1 MVLGQVG
8 RQTVMTNV
16 LRMVQNGTKMNEN
29 IATIQ
34 NQNMA
39 VMNVMA
45 LLQNPLN
52 AIQVHYFS
60 NYFFILWLFLKRCQK
75 DTRL

>member
-52 AIQVHYFS
+52 VIQVH
-60 NYFFILWLFLKRCQK
+60 
-75 DTRL
+75 